1 MKDYIKLQT
10 FSRIHQANLMKD
22 VLEQNDIEAVVI
34 NERDSL
40 FLIGDIELYVKKGE
54 KAKANKLI
62 NEFNGLTK
70 INSFFIAKPIVLLQN
85 YLKDKGLETIL
96 KKTEDDNYVLDN
108 YELYIANESV
118 ADVVPYLTGE
128 KLNGWKKIDTCSHT
142 RQARF
147 RLELL
152 DNKEIDTIIIK
163 KKNSEF
169 HVEEINLFVEVPNAE
184 KATSILTDLDGWI
197 IIKTYDKLH
206 KAEIREDLL
215 GKNSIRAI
223 IKSSGEA
230 EFNLFV
236 KEINKDKSIK
246 AINEQKEWHKIK
258 SYNNYYN
265 ALYTKEKLESLKI
278 DATIICRKDSA
289 FFLGEYD
296 LYVEDLMTEKAK
308 NIINES

>member
-169 HVEEINLFVEVPNAE
+169 HVEEINLFVKVPNAE
-184 KATSILTDLDGWI
+184 KATSILTDLDGWV

-215 GKNSIRAI
+215 GKNNIRAI
-223 IKSSGEA
+223 IKSAGED